1 MYRKRP
7 HVIFLLS
14 SDGLFILG
22 CECVHGRG
30 RDGRTS
36 DFFILLSVS
45 LAHDLSVAPATPAS
59 LNTTRPTL
67 KVLATI
73 ALVVK
78 FPYGGA
84 STDPP
89 LDLLNDATY
98 AFDLQ
103 TQTAGL
109 VETIEPDSSH
119 QSSLCCCCCYLPRC
133 IGLSLLYLFHNSSTR
148 LVQRRRLATITGLEY
163 EVVEMMKH

>member
-1 MYRKRP
+1 MWLCWRYTVKRIGRLARMYRKRQ

-22 CECVHGRG
+22 CDCVHRRG

-36 DFFILLSVS
+36 DFSILLSVS
-45 LAHDLSVAPATPAS
+45 LAHDHSVAPATPAS
-59 LNTTRPTL
+59 LNTTRPAL
-67 KVLATI
+67 KVLAAL

-84 STDPP
+84 STDPL

-98 AFDLQ
+98 AFNLQ

-119 QSSLCCCCCYLPRC
+119 QLSLCCCCC
-133 IGLSLLYLFHNSSTR
+133 
-148 LVQRRRLATITGLEY
+148 
-163 EVVEMMKH
+163 